1 MPMVPWKARVV
12 DCPVSDPWT
21 EVGDLLVAIRTPRSR
36 DFVTVEVG
44 PRSGCDPLT
53 RSTTWVASVPAPRP
67 LMSNAWSGEVSVG
80 RSVHFSLGTSE
91 YELTL
96 AKLEE
101 AEEGL
106 PWIVCEFVIEHR

>member
-1 MPMVPWKARVV
+1 MPMLRWKARVV
-12 DCPVSDPWT
+12 DCPVSEPWA

-44 PRSGCDPLT
+44 PLASSRLLT
-53 RSTTWVASVPAPRP
+53 RATSSVASAPAPQP

-80 RSVHFSLGTSE
+80 HSVYFSIGKNE

-106 PWIVCEFVIEHR
+106 PWIACEFVLEHR